1 MCWKVSTTSPNTKFQ
16 GGEWSWALVHVP
28 GTVWREQQSEG
39 CSHPGSEQ
47 GLQLGTD
54 PALPSWLQALARAS
68 KSSLEKKKTVCIFW
82 RRLISRLQIEFP
94 SNWIRVYF
102 YSGIKSGWNRTQWN
116 MLILIEFC
124 TLNIFKAKNSK
135 QSLSE
140 QRPHHQRAWES
151 ICAPTKG
158 MSLEAQSSRWCGQ
171 VQHWPHAGSQRLI
184 PRQGGEHGLLQIC
197 RLMLL

>member
-1 MCWKVSTTSPNTKFQ
+1 MILSFSACSWNNLEGAAVWGVLPPWIWAGAAAGNRPTT
-16 GGEWSWALVHVP
+16 ALLAS
-28 GTVWREQQSEG
+28 GFG
-39 CSHPGSEQ
+39 Q
-47 GLQLGTD
+47 GLKVKF
-54 PALPSWLQALARAS
+54 R
-68 KSSLEKKKTVCIFW
+68 EKKPVCIFW

-158 MSLEAQSSRWCGQ
+158 VSLEAQSSHWCGR